1 MRILF
6 AIPALALVGACN
18 VTKDNANNTVSLTVN
33 QEEASNDLSNAGD
46 TIQNIA
52 QDVGNEAS
60 NLGDK
65 VKNTDVDVN
74 VNTNVKT
81 ENKADAKA
89 K

>member
-6 AIPALALVGACN
+6 AIPALALVSACN
-18 VTKDNANNTVSLTVN
+18 VNKDEANNTISLTVN
-33 QEEASNDLSNAGD
+33 QEEAGNDLQNASNS
-46 TIQNIA
+46 IQNIA
-52 QDVGNEAS
+52 QDVGNEAG

-74 VNTNVKT
+74 VKT
-81 ENKADAKA
+81 ENKAEKT

>member
-1 MRILF
+1 MRILL
-6 AIPALALVGACN
+6 AIPALALVSACN
-18 VTKDNANNTVSLTVN
+18 VNKDEANNTISLTVN
-33 QEEASNDLSNAGD
+33 QEEAGNDLQNASD
-46 TIQNIA
+46 SIQNIA
-52 QDVGNEAS
+52 QDVGNEAD

-81 ENKADAKA
+81 ENKAEKT

>member
-1 MRILF
+1 MRILL

-18 VTKDNANNTVSLTVN
+18 VSKDEANNTVSLTVN
-33 QEEASNDLSNAGD
+33 QEEAGNDLQNAGN

-52 QDVGNEAS
+52 ADVGNEAS

-74 VNTNVKT
+74 VNTDAKS
-81 ENKADAKA
+81 ENKADKTR
-89 K
+89 